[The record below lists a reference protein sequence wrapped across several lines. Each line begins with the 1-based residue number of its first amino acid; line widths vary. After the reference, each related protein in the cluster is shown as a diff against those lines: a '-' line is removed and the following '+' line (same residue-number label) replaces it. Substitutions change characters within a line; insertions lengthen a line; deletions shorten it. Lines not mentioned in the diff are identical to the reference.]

1 MPVLPLHQ
9 RGKEATGILTPD
21 DLGML
26 GEGEEGQP
34 IAGTLPDQALRL
46 GLRKEGKESC
56 GVLQIFGDDV
66 MQCGGLDG
74 VGLLCS

>member
-1 MPVLPLHQ
+1 VPVLSLHQ

-34 IAGTLPDQALRL
+34 LAGTLPDQALRVGL
-46 GLRKEGKESC
+46 GKEGEESR
-56 GVLQIFGDDV
+56 GVL
-66 MQCGGLDG
+66 
-74 VGLLCS
+74 